1 MRIPSANLQGR
12 VKEEQK
18 DWQRGRELTCAGWW
32 SVVEVLMVDGGA
44 TGGERKSVS
53 QRLGAV
59 VGRKGFEETM
69 RLRDNAT

>member
-1 MRIPSANLQGR
+1 MRIPSANLQEK
-12 VKEEQK
+12 VEEEQK
-18 DWQRGRELTCAGWW
+18 DWQRGRELTCAGWWW

-69 RLRDNAT
+69 RDNAT